1 MRSLLILTL
10 LAAGP
15 PPAVALRT
23 RRLLR
28 GPAYEGHAISSAST
42 SARRLEEKALD
53 DDTIHQAVR
62 DWFDDDKKDD
72 VTKEYGSIENWN
84 VKGVTRMTNLFCAG
98 SSYCG
103 VDDLPNSFK

>member
-28 GPAYEGHAISSAST
+28 GPAYEVHAISSAL
-42 SARRLEEKALD
+42 SARRLDKVALDNNEIKTAVELWFEEKDEAKEKYGD
-53 DDTIHQAVR
+53 IKDWDT
-62 DWFDDDKKDD
+62 
-72 VTKEYGSIENWN
+72 S
-84 VKGVTRMTNLFCAG
+84 GVTDIGER
-98 SSYCG
+98 
-103 VDDLPNSFK
+103 LPRLPCK